1 MSDLLDRTA
10 TGVRLQSK
18 KRTPAVHKMVRA
30 VDMPDVGRRYRTQ
43 CGRYLYADEGAI
55 LTTRQVDCPE
65 CNGFDLPRAE
75 RAVAHG

>member
-18 KRTPAVHKMVRA
+18 KRTPAVHRLVCASLKA
-30 VDMPDVGRRYRTQ
+30 DVGRQYKTR

-55 LTTRQVDCPE
+55 LTTRKVDCAE
-65 CNGFDLPRAE
+65 CNGTAVPRVC
-75 RAVAHG
+75 RDTT